1 MDRDAYVY
9 IMAGNAPETGKIP
22 LYIGSTTDLPRRA
35 WEHRNGH
42 GSDHTRKYRIR
53 RLIWYQRHES
63 IESAKTT
70 EYRMKRWTRAKKDE
84 LITKFNPNWRD
95 LYDELA

>member
-1 MDRDAYVY
+1 MEREAFVY
-9 IMAGNAPETGKIP
+9 IMAGNTPQTGKTP
-22 LYIGSTTDLPRRA
+22 LYIGSTTDLSRRA
-35 WEHRNGH
+35 WEHRTGL
-42 GSDHTRKYRIR
+42 GSAHTRKYRIR

-70 EYRMKRWTRAKKDE
+70 EHRMKRWTRVQKDE
-84 LITKFNPNWRD
+84 LITEFNPEWRD